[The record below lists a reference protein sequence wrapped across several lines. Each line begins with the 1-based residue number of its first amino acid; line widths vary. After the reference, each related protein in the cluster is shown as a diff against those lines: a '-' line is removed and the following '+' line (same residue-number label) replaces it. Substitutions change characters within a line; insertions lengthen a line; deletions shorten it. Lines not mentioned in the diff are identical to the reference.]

1 MRVKVEATTSLFDN
15 NGDKIIEK
23 YPFLKDPRFKLERV
37 TNGKRE
43 SFLIT
48 SLESGDFEMKARF
61 TSRLANSKIFNI
73 SLRW

>member
-37 TNGKRE
+37 TNGK
-43 SFLIT
+43 IT